1 MKNTVR
7 EINLKANKSPEKFI
21 AKSELEYISEIGEI
35 ADRISDDRR
44 IKIVAIAGPSASG
57 KTTSAHIL
65 CDRLKELGE
74 KTTVVSLDN
83 FYLTPDKLPILPDG
97 KTDIESVDA
106 LDIELMKKCF
116 NEIIETGS
124 AMLPLYD
131 FKTNSRRLN
140 AIIADVTDGGIV
152 IVEGLHALNPVITN
166 LVPTENIY
174 KIYISVNCPILDDKG
189 KQILSSRQIRLV
201 RRTLRDRIFRGA
213 SVNNTLSLW
222 SGVVEGET
230 KYLYCF
236 KNTADVLLKTIHL
249 YEPCLYRREF
259 TALKSELKSGVEFY
273 DYFLKT
279 ADALE
284 QFTPLDSAL
293 IPENSLIRE
302 FIGGGKYNCMC

>member
-7 EINLKANKSPEKFI
+7 DINLKANKSPEKFVLE
-21 AKSELEYISEIGEI
+21 SELEYLSEISGI
-35 ADRISDDRR
+35 ADKISNDRR

-65 CDRLKELGE
+65 CDKLKALGE
-74 KTTVVSLDN
+74 NTTVVSLDN

-97 KTDIESVDA
+97 RTDIESVNA
-106 LDIELMKKCF
+106 LDIELMQKCF

-124 AMLPLYD
+124 TMLPLYD
-131 FKTNSRRLN
+131 FKTNGRKLN
-140 AIIADVTDGGIV
+140 AVKADITDGGIV
-152 IVEGLHALNPVITN
+152 IVEGLHALNPVITE
-166 LVPTENIY
+166 LVPKENIY
-174 KIYISVNCPILDDKG
+174 KIYISVNCPILDDDG
-189 KQILSSRQIRLV
+189 KRILSSRQIRLV

-213 SVNNTLSLW
+213 SVNDTLSLW

-236 KNTADVLLKTIHL
+236 KDTADVHLKTLHL

-259 TALKSELKSGVEFY
+259 TALKAELKSGGGFY

-284 QFTPLDSAL
+284 KFTPLESSFVPSD
-293 IPENSLIRE
+293 SLIRE
-302 FIGGGKYNCMC
+302 FIGGGKYN

>member
-7 EINLKANKSPEKFI
+7 EINLKANKKPEKFI
-21 AKSELEYISEIGEI
+21 AESELEYVFEIGEI
-35 ADRISDDRR
+35 ADRISNDRR

-74 KTTVVSLDN
+74 ETTVVSLDN

-97 KTDIESVDA
+97 KTDIESVNA

-116 NEIIETGS
+116 NEIITTGS
-124 AMLPLYD
+124 TMLPFYD
-131 FKTNSRRLN
+131 FKTNSRKPN
-140 AIIADVTDGGIV
+140 AIKADVTDGGIV

-166 LVPTENIY
+166 LVPAENIY
-174 KIYISVNCPILDDKG
+174 KIYISVNCPILDDDG
-189 KQILSSRQIRLV
+189 KRILSSRQIRLV

-213 SVNNTLSLW
+213 SVNDTLSLW

-236 KNTADVLLKTIHL
+236 KDTADVLLKTLHL

-259 TALKSELKSGVEFY
+259 TALKYELKSRGEFY

-302 FIGGGKYNCMC
+302 FIGGGKYN